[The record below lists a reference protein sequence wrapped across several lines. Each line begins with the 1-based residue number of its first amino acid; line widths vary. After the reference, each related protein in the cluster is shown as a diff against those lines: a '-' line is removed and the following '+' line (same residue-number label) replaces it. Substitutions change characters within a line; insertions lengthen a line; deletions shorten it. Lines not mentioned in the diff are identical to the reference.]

1 MTVIQLKSLNKIVL
15 DLKQYF
21 LLENETNINNLSP
34 LGYSRKKPKNFFTLP
49 WKFHTKQSSIP
60 GYSAKLCQLYFLEI
74 LRLKSKIP
82 GNSTLFFL
90 GHSWKPHV
98 ISLLPLKIPYLH
110 HPPPCSFFF
119 SGIAHC
125 CYAYVTK
132 YLLFQ
137 ASNSDFIHFPSN
149 PDLHFQIFFGLFVG
163 YLLDQLD
170 ILFLIYDNQFSFLCT
185 TFVYLK

>member
-34 LGYSRKKPKNFFTLP
+34 LGYSRKKTKNFFTLP

-119 SGIAHC
+119 LEQPTVVMRMSPNTCFSKQATLIS
-125 CYAYVTK
+125 YI
-132 YLLFQ
+132 FQ
-137 ASNSDFIHFPSN
+137 ATLIC
-149 PDLHFQIFFGLFVG
+149 IFRFFLVC
-163 YLLDQLD
+163 LLDICLISQ
-170 ILFLIYDNQFSFLCT
+170 ISCFSYMIINFLFCVPPLFI
-185 TFVYLK
+185 